1 MKIIYTKANSKG
13 EYNDVGMTD
22 RGLTSDYKTT
32 SGFLRYGLPTA
43 MIESDVTL
51 TNLGNLMTVKVNSGN
66 FITLF
71 ILNASII
78 ERPILTVKDCSVHQT
93 FDLTHGL
100 KRFG

>member
-1 MKIIYTKANSKG
+1 
-13 EYNDVGMTD
+13 
-22 RGLTSDYKTT
+22 
-32 SGFLRYGLPTA
+32 

-78 ERPILTVKDCSVHQT
+78 KRPILTVKDCSVHQT
-93 FDLTHGL
+93 FDLTHWFEAVWL
-100 KRFG
+100 TC